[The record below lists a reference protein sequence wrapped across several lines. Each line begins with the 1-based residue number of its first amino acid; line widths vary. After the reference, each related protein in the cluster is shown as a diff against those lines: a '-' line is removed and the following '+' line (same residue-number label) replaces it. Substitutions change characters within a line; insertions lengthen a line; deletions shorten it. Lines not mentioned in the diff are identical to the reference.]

1 MMQNKT
7 FNNNCKYTIT
17 NDIRKKY
24 GLLAGTFGIISNLFL
39 GILKIIVGFISNS
52 ISIMIDAVNSITDSI
67 SSILIIIG
75 FSLVNKK
82 PTKNHPYGYAR
93 YEYICGFVI
102 SLFMLIIGIL
112 FVKESI
118 VKILN
123 KNALV
128 ITNITYIVL
137 IIVIIVK
144 YIQMKLYL
152 NLSKKIDSSTLKT
165 STVDTRNDIIS
176 SFGILLSMIIMKI
189 FNINIDGYV
198 GLIVS
203 LIVIYS
209 SIKMIKEVLKP
220 IVGLIPNE
228 KIVNEIKSKLLS
240 YDYVEGIHD
249 LVIHN
254 YGVNN
259 DFVTVHVEIDYK
271 MDLLT
276 SHNLIDGIE
285 RDFKKVG
292 LNLTIHI
299 DPVITGNQAFDEI
312 KEKVI
317 TEIKRLDSKLTIHDF
332 RIIEDFSH
340 KNILF
345 DCVIPYEKS
354 FNKEDIVNHLRKN
367 IIDENQKYNY
377 IIEIDRPFC

>member
-1 MMQNKT
+1 MVYKI
-7 FNNNCKYTIT
+7 FKNNYCGTIT
-17 NDIRKKY
+17 CDVRKKY

-39 GILKIIVGFISNS
+39 GISKIIVGLISNS
-52 ISIMIDAVNSITDSI
+52 ISIMIDAINSITDSM

-102 SLFMLIIGIL
+102 SLFMLLIGIL
-112 FVKESI
+112 FVKESF
-118 VKILN
+118 VKIFN
-123 KNALV
+123 KNIIV
-128 ITNITYIVL
+128 ISNLTYIVL
-137 IIVIIVK
+137 IIAIVVK
-144 YIQMKLYL
+144 YIQMNLYL
-152 NLSKKIDSSTLKT
+152 NLSSKIDSSTLKT
-165 STVDTRNDIIS
+165 SAVDTRNDIIS

-209 SIKMIKEVLKP
+209 SAKMIKEVLKP
-220 IVGLIPNE
+220 IVGLIPDE
-228 KIVNEIKSKLLS
+228 KLVNKIRSKLLS

-249 LVIHN
+249 LIIHN

-259 DFVTVHVEIDYK
+259 DFITVHVEIYSN

-276 SHNLIDGIE
+276 AHDLIDSIE
-285 RDFKKVG
+285 RDFKKDG

-299 DPVITGNQAFDEI
+299 DPVIIGNDVFNEL

-317 TEIKRLDSKLTIHDF
+317 KEVKKIDSNLTIHDF
-332 RIIEDFSH
+332 RIVEDFLH
-340 KNILF
+340 TNILF
-345 DCVIPYEKS
+345 DCVIPYGKTYK
-354 FNKEDIVNHLRKN
+354 KEDIANHLRKN
-367 IIDENQKYNY
+367 IIDEKQKYNY

>member
-1 MMQNKT
+1 MLDKN
-7 FNNNCKYTIT
+7 FNNNSDGTIT
-17 NDIRKKY
+17 NDVRRKY
-24 GLLAGTFGIISNLFL
+24 GLLAGKFGIISNLFL
-39 GILKIIVGFISNS
+39 GISKIIVGFISNS
-52 ISIMIDAVNSITDSI
+52 ISITIDAINSITDSV

-102 SLFMLIIGIL
+102 SLFMLLTGVL

-118 VKILN
+118 NKIFN
-123 KNALV
+123 KNTLV
-128 ITNITYIVL
+128 ITNVTYIVL
-137 IIVIIVK
+137 VIAIIIK

-152 NLSKKIDSSTLKT
+152 NLSNKIDSSTLKT
-165 STVDTRNDIIS
+165 SAVDTRNDIIS
-176 SFGILLSMIIMKI
+176 SFGILLSMIVMKI

-228 KIVNEIKSKLLS
+228 KLVNEIKSKLLS
-240 YDYVEGIHD
+240 YEYVEGIHD

-259 DFVTVHVEIDYK
+259 DFITVHVEIDYK

-276 SHNLIDGIE
+276 SHDLIDSIE

-340 KNILF
+340 TNILF

-354 FNKEDIVNHLRKN
+354 FNKEEIVNHLRKN
-367 IIDENQKYNY
+367 IIDEDQNYNY

>member
-1 MMQNKT
+1 MLDKI
-7 FNNNCKYTIT
+7 FNNNYEDNIT
-17 NDIRKKY
+17 SDVRKKY
-24 GLLAGTFGIISNLFL
+24 GLLAGKFGIISNLFL
-39 GILKIIVGFISNS
+39 GISKIIVGFISNS
-52 ISIMIDAVNSITDSI
+52 ISIMIDAINSITDSM

-102 SLFMLIIGIL
+102 SLFMLLIGIL
-112 FVKESI
+112 FVKESV
-118 VKILN
+118 VKIFN
-123 KNALV
+123 KNTLV
-128 ITNITYIVL
+128 ITNLTYIVL
-137 IIVIIVK
+137 VIAIIVK

-152 NLSKKIDSSTLKT
+152 NLSRKIDSGTLKT
-165 STVDTRNDIIS
+165 SAVDTRNDIIS
-176 SFGILLSMIIMKI
+176 SFGILLSMIVMKI

-228 KIVNEIKSKLLS
+228 KLVNEIKSKLLS

-259 DFVTVHVEIDYK
+259 DFITVHVEIDSK

-276 SHNLIDGIE
+276 SHFLIDSIE
-285 RDFKKVG
+285 REFKKMG

-299 DPVITGNQAFDEI
+299 DPVIIGNKIFDEL

-317 TEIKRLDSKLTIHDF
+317 NELKKLNSKLTVHDF
-332 RIIEDFSH
+332 RIVEDFSH
-340 KNILF
+340 TNILF
-345 DCVIPYEKS
+345 DCVIPYGKS
-354 FNKEDIVNHLRKN
+354 FNKDDIVNHLRKN
-367 IIDENQKYNY
+367 IIDKNQKYNY

>member
-1 MMQNKT
+1 MLDKI
-7 FNNNCKYTIT
+7 FNTNCKDTIT
-17 NDIRKKY
+17 NDVRRKY

-39 GILKIIVGFISNS
+39 GISKIIVGFMSNS
-52 ISIMIDAVNSITDSI
+52 ISITIDAINSITDSM

-102 SLFMLIIGIL
+102 SLFMLLVGIL

-118 VKILN
+118 VKIFN
-123 KNALV
+123 KNTLV
-128 ITNITYIVL
+128 ITILTYIVL
-137 IIVIIVK
+137 IIAIIVK
-144 YIQMKLYL
+144 YVQMKLYL
-152 NLSKKIDSSTLKT
+152 NLSKKIYSSTLKT
-165 STVDTRNDIIS
+165 SAVDTRNDIIS

-220 IVGLIPNE
+220 IVGLIPEE
-228 KIVNEIKSKLLS
+228 KLVSQIKSKLLS

-259 DFVTVHVEIDYK
+259 DFITVHVEMDSK

-276 SHNLIDGIE
+276 SHDLIDSIE

-299 DPVITGNQAFDEI
+299 DPVIIGNQMFDEL

-317 TEIKRLDSKLTIHDF
+317 NELKKINSKLTVHDF
-332 RIIEDFSH
+332 RIVEDFLH
-340 KNILF
+340 TNILF

-367 IIDENQKYNY
+367 IIDENRKYNY